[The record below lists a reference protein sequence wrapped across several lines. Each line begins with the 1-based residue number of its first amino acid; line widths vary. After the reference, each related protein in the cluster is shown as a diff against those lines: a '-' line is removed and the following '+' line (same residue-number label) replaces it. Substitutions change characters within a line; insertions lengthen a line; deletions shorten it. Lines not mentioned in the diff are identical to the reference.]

1 MRVLVAGATGVVGIP
16 TVHALLAAGHEVQ
29 AIARKPASLAE
40 LRERGVAVAAAD
52 ALDGPSVRRAFEALR
67 PEAVVHQ
74 LTALPASIRPRKL
87 AIDLAPTNRL
97 RTEGTRNLLAAA
109 RAIGATRFV
118 AQSIAFICAP
128 RASAGS
134 TVDGAASELATE
146 LEPLHRDPRDA
157 GFSAMVAAVAELERE
172 VSAFGG
178 VVLRYGLFY
187 GPGTVFDD
195 GGSFTDALRKRR
207 MPVVGAGGGGF
218 SFVHVHDA
226 ASAAVA
232 ALATDRS
239 GIYNVVDDD
248 PAPAREVLPALAEIL
263 GAKRPWH
270 VPTWIGRLG
279 AGRYGVFMMTRMRA
293 VSNAKAKAEL
303 GWTPAIGS
311 WRDGMRDWR
320 TRSPA

>member
-16 TVHALLAAGHEVQ
+16 TVRALLAAGYEVQ
-29 AIARKPASLAE
+29 AIARKPASLAA
-40 LRERGVAVAAAD
+40 LRAQGVAVAEAD
-52 ALDGPSVRRAFEALR
+52 ALDPASVLRAFETLR

-74 LTALPASIRPRKL
+74 LTALPAEIRPKKMAL
-87 AIDLAPTNRL
+87 DLAATNRL
-97 RTEGTRNLLAAA
+97 RSEGTCNLLAAA
-109 RAIGATRFV
+109 RAVGAKRFV

-128 RASAGS
+128 TPEGPE
-134 TVDGAASELATE
+134 GAAPELATE
-146 LEPLHRDPRDA
+146 GVPLHSDPRDP
-157 GFSAMVAAVAELERE
+157 GFHAMVSAVADLERE
-172 VSAFGG
+172 VTAFGG

-187 GPGTVFDD
+187 GPGTAFDE
-195 GGSFTDALRKRR
+195 GGSFAMALRKRR

-218 SFVHVHDA
+218 SFIHVHDA

-232 ALATDRS
+232 ALRADRS
-239 GIYNVVDDD
+239 GLYNIVDDD

-270 VPTWIGRLG
+270 IPIWLGRLG
-279 AGRYGVFMMTRMRA
+279 AGRYGVFMLTRMRA

-311 WRDGMRDWR
+311 WRSGMRDWR
-320 TRSPA
+320 TRSPD